1 MIDYLYHYTNL
12 EALRLILRNKTFRL
26 SSLNNMDDLEEG
38 ETSDF
43 QKLGRF
49 IYISSWTKN
58 SNESLSLWNYSKGN
72 AGVRIKMKIN
82 PFKTQ
87 KINDYVKMH
96 DKIVE
101 VNEEFNL
108 GLLDMMKNENV
119 SFVPPR
125 AELIRVTY
133 TDVERLLKPTV
144 YNEFPGAHFSIQ
156 TENLGIFKRIEWQEQ
171 QEWRYRLNSMPVGV
185 DEMDIFSEPDG
196 HKSLLNKIRNR
207 EDLGFIDLPLKDNVF
222 EDLEVL
228 CSPYMSDDSNN
239 ELNKILTQYA
249 PNAVIKDSM
258 LKIRN

>member
-87 KINDYVKMH
+87 KIKDK
-96 DKIVE
+96 DKINDKIDE
-101 VNEEFNL
+101 INEET
-108 GLLDMMKNENV
+108 K
-119 SFVPPR
+119 
-125 AELIRVTY
+125 
-133 TDVERLLKPTV
+133 
-144 YNEFPGAHFSIQ
+144 
-156 TENLGIFKRIEWQEQ
+156 
-171 QEWRYRLNSMPVGV
+171 
-185 DEMDIFSEPDG
+185 
-196 HKSLLNKIRNR
+196 
-207 EDLGFIDLPLKDNVF
+207 IDL
-222 EDLEVL
+222 
-228 CSPYMSDDSNN
+228 
-239 ELNKILTQYA
+239 
-249 PNAVIKDSM
+249 
-258 LKIRN
+258 